1 MKDYKKMKYINLYRP
16 VSIISS
22 SDGRF
27 FLIKSNFFGKELVV
41 SVNTSYWS
49 RENSI
54 IFMDGTEELFK
65 ENGYKTL
72 CDRIPKDK
80 MSLFKVKATCPITYY
95 TSDIEFKH
103 HLSIIH
109 FYRGKNRHVNVL
121 SKRFKRNLIKL
132 QEGL

>member
-16 VSIISS
+16 VCSISL

-27 FLIKSNFFGKELVV
+27 FLIKSNFFGRELVA
-41 SVNTSYWS
+41 SVDTSYWS
-49 RENSI
+49 SENSI

-80 MSLFKVKATCPITYY
+80 MSLFKVKAICPITSNA
-95 TSDIEFKH
+95 SDIEFKH

-109 FYRGKNRHVNVL
+109 FYRSKNKHVKVL
-121 SKRFKRNLIKL
+121 SKRFKENLIKL

>member
-1 MKDYKKMKYINLYRP
+1 MKYINLYRP
-16 VSIISS
+16 VCSISS
-22 SDGRF
+22 CDGRF
-27 FLIKSNFFGKELVV
+27 FLIKSNFFGSRELVA

-72 CDRIPKDK
+72 CNRIPKDK
-80 MSLFKVKATCPITYY
+80 MSLFKVKAMCPITSY

-109 FYRGKNRHVNVL
+109 FYREGKNKHVNIL
-121 SKRFKRNLIKL
+121 SNRFKENLIKL